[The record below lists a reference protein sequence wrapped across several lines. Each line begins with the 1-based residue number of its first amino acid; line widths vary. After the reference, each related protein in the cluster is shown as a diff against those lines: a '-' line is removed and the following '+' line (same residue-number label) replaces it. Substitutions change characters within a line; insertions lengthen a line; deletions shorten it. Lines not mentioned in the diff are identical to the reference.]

1 MGLLSRISEIVP
13 DPVLRRAFEAAVI
26 VAAAWLAYALLSFL
40 LGRAAGMLAGSAS
53 DERRRRINS
62 VFLVVESVAKGAVIF
77 FAALFVFKRLGL
89 EPQKSSRVLGTLVIA
104 WVVYMVLGRVI
115 RAAAAAAETRV
126 GKEEQK
132 QRVTTLI
139 LLGDSVVKYVIILV
153 AGLTVLRQVGVD
165 VTPVLAG
172 AGVAG
177 LAVGFGAQNLVRDV
191 IAGFFIIMEA
201 QYAVGDLVEIN
212 GVFGQVEGV
221 GLRVTRL
228 RQPNGQ
234 LRHFSNG
241 SISSADTYT
250 ADYVAYVITV
260 PVPREEPAEPIPVVR
275 SAFEDFDREFRAL
288 AEKPTFEVEDLPSY
302 SRVVRVRARA
312 IPGRHAAL
320 EQKLPTRLAA
330 ALERAGHPLPK
341 GTDVAVSL
349 RFPPPGGSG

>member
-1 MGLLSRISEIVP
+1 MSRISEVVP

-26 VAAAWLAYALLSFL
+26 VAAAWLAYVVLSFL
-40 LGRAAGMLAGSAS
+40 VGRAAGILAGRAS
-53 DERRRRINS
+53 GERRRRINS

-77 FAALFVFKRLGL
+77 FAALFVFKTLGL

-139 LLGDSVVKYVIILV
+139 LLGDSVVKYVIIFV

-172 AGVAG
+172 AGVVG

-212 GVFGQVEGV
+212 GVFGQVERV
-221 GLRVTRL
+221 GLRITRL

-234 LRHFSNG
+234 LRYFPNG
-241 SISSADTYT
+241 SISANTYT

-288 AEKPTFEVEDLPSY
+288 AEKPTFEVDDLPSY